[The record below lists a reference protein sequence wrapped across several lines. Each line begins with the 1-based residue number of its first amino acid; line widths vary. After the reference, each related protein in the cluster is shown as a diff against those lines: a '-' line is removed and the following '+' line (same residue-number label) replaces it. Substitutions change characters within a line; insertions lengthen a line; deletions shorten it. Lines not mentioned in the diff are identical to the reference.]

1 MSNFCFRLLFRLGM
15 AVDSDQ
21 TEVNLQTTLCPH
33 PLKLKARTGTLST
46 SRGLAIESCVYASE
60 EEGRGFGTR
69 VLNAMLLGGVMRRLG
84 VDFGT
89 GKRRAQFHE
98 DIKKDIAET
107 DATLRDEVDGLDVY
121 EDLNTIFFVFDGHA
135 TGSGSPERVEDLI
148 DVAAAHA
155 QALTERQRIAAELL
169 NDSLFEVSTDASF
182 LLRISAIEALCPQA
196 PASTAYVTLATTLR
210 DAIPS
215 DVPKEERETMERLLK
230 RDTVRQSVH
239 NANMSTCRR
248 LLGKHKA
255 KEFDEL
261 YKLRSKFLHEGRGR
275 GNLLEPADAALNLA
289 QELLLADVTSAQLQ

>member
-1 MSNFCFRLLFRLGM
+1 
-15 AVDSDQ
+15 
-21 TEVNLQTTLCPH
+21 
-33 PLKLKARTGTLST
+33 
-46 SRGLAIESCVYASE
+46 
-60 EEGRGFGTR
+60 
-69 VLNAMLLGGVMRRLG
+69 LGGVVRRLG

-107 DATLRDEVDGLDVY
+107 GATLRDEVDGLDVY
-121 EDLNTIFFVFDGHA
+121 EDFNTIFFVFDGHA
-135 TGSGSPERVEDLI
+135 TAPGSPEDVGDLI

-196 PASTAYVTLATTLR
+196 SASTAYVTLATTLR
-210 DAIPS
+210 NAIPS
-215 DVPKEERETMERLLK
+215 DVPKEEREIMECLLK
-230 RDTVRQSVH
+230 RDTRRQSVH
-239 NANMSTCRR
+239 SAYMSKFRC

-255 KEFDEL
+255 KEFEKL
-261 YKLRSKFLHEGRGR
+261 YKLRSKFLHEGLGR